1 MADKNALQEKY
12 VELQLLSMQIKQ
24 LEEQLN
30 VLDQKSQELVI
41 LRESLRRLGELKAD
55 AKSLAPIGPGI
66 FVPGTVDPTKGV
78 LINVGAGV
86 IVNKSFDEAEN
97 TINIQLHQ
105 IEDITLEL
113 SNNLRAMAEQAQV
126 TELEIDKLS

>member
-1 MADKNALQEKY
+1 MADKNKLQEKY

-30 VLDQKSQELVI
+30 VLDQKAQELVI
-41 LRESLRRLGELKAD
+41 LRESMRRLGELKAS

-97 TINIQLHQ
+97 TINTQLHQ

-126 TELEIDKLS
+126 TEMEIDKLS

>member
-1 MADKNALQEKY
+1 MVDKNKLQEKY

-97 TINIQLHQ
+97 TINTQLHQ

>member
-1 MADKNALQEKY
+1 MVDKNKLQEKY

-66 FVPGTVDPTKGV
+66 FIPGTVDPTKGV

-97 TINIQLHQ
+97 TINTQLHQ

>member
-1 MADKNALQEKY
+1 MADKNKLQEKY

-30 VLDQKSQELVI
+30 VLDQKAQELVI
-41 LRESLRRLGELKAD
+41 LRESMRRLGELKAS

-97 TINIQLHQ
+97 TINTQLHQ

>member
-1 MADKNALQEKY
+1 MADKNKLQEKY

-41 LRESLRRLGELKAD
+41 LRESLRRLGELKAN

-86 IVNKSFDEAEN
+86 IVNKSFNEAEN
-97 TINIQLHQ
+97 TINTQLHQ

-126 TELEIDKLS
+126 TEQEIDKLS

>member
-1 MADKNALQEKY
+1 MVDKNKLQEKY

-66 FVPGTVDPTKGV
+66 FIPGTVDPTKGV